1 VIAKLGWPSLGPP
14 RGCLTNS
21 VLQALILGT
30 VQGIT
35 EFLPIS
41 SSAHLVLTPWL
52 LQWENPG
59 LAFDAMLHLGTLLAV
74 VAYFWRDLWGLLVGG
89 LASVKE
95 RSLGDDPN
103 RRMAWLIVIGTLPA
117 VVLGLVLE
125 DFFEALF
132 GAPLWVGVLLLGTG
146 LLLASSERWSLRNLD
161 LSDLGGLDALLVGLG
176 QAMAIAPGISRSGAT
191 ISTGLWRGLRREA
204 AARFSFLL
212 SVPIVF
218 GAGLFSLM
226 ELLESP
232 WVIDSP
238 WTLLAGFLSAAI
250 SGFLS
255 IKFLLSYLRTRSLYP
270 FAIYCW
276 AAGLLVILVAVS
288 SLR

>member
-1 VIAKLGWPSLGPP
+1 M
-14 RGCLTNS
+14 R
-21 VLQALILGT
+21 ALILGI

-35 EFLPIS
+35 EFLPVS

-74 VAYFWRDLWGLLVGG
+74 VAYFWRDLWELVVSGLV
-89 LASVKE
+89 SIRE

-103 RRMAWLIVIGTLPA
+103 RRMAWFIVIGTLPA
-117 VVLGLVLE
+117 AVLGFALE
-125 DFFEALF
+125 DFFEGLF
-132 GAPLWVGVLLLGTG
+132 GAPLRVGVLLLGTG
-146 LLLASSERWSLRNLD
+146 LLLASSERWSRRRQD
-161 LSDLGGLDALLVGLG
+161 LAELGLLDALFVGLG
-176 QAMAIAPGISRSGAT
+176 QALAIAPGISRSGAT
-191 ISTGLWRGLRREA
+191 ISAGLARGLGREA

-218 GAGLFSLM
+218 GAGLFSLK

-232 WVIDSP
+232 WIIESP
-238 WTLLAGFLSAAI
+238 WSLLAGFLSAAI

-270 FAIYCW
+270 FAVYCW
-276 AAGLLVILVAVS
+276 AVGLLAMLVTLL